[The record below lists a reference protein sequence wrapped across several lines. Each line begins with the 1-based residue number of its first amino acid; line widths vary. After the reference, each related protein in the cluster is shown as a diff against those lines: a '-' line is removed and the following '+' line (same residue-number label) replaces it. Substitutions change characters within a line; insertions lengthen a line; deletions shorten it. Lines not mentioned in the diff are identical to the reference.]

1 MPETELRCSRPYG
14 GLEELRFF
22 CRASHV
28 SAGTSYG
35 PLSVSVYVC
44 HKSAGVLLKRLNES
58 GWFWAWKLRSSYPT
72 LCCKEIR
79 VSPKIS
85 VLPSATLLQPNSGL
99 REFRHGMSVVETCR
113 QQLLSS
119 RKVDAESVI
128 NWTVVGQLID
138 IISELRRSTSVVS
151 AYSICRIRIC
161 IRVVFSET
169 VPKSYARQSNTGY
182 HYLPAE
188 YTE

>member
-1 MPETELRCSRPYG
+1 VPETELRCSRPYG

-58 GWFWAWKLRSSYPT
+58 GWFWAWKLRSCAVRKFGYLQNIGTS
-72 LCCKEIR
+72 LCNF
-79 VSPKIS
+79 
-85 VLPSATLLQPNSGL
+85 APNSGL

-128 NWTVVGQLID
+128 NWTVVGQLVD